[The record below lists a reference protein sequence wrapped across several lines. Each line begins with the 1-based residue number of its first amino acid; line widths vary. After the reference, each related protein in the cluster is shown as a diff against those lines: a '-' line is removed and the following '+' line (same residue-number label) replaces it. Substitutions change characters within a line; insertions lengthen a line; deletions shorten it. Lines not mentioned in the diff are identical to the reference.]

1 MPPQMIPFAEEMK
14 LIGVAVNPAVRGGIF
29 NRFEFVSFFLIFL
42 LTCCNVSKWN
52 DNENEDEASD
62 VRLFKKKKFHQ
73 SN

>member
-1 MPPQMIPFAEEMK
+1 MPPQIIPFAEEMK

-29 NRFEFVSFFLIFL
+29 NSFEFVSFFFL

-62 VRLFKKKKFHQ
+62 VRLLKKKNP
-73 SN
+73 SI